1 LGSDWQA
8 EARPTKACPR
18 GGRGWE
24 TGDCDFDAETRRR
37 GDKRREAAKSKRG
50 RARRQQRMVAF
61 GEKRTGFRR
70 GSAEFHATD
79 GVVVER
85 AGQPESVILTRRHGD
100 SGGGSPSVR
109 SGRVS
114 GEKTF

>member
-1 LGSDWQA
+1 
-8 EARPTKACPR
+8 
-18 GGRGWE
+18 
-24 TGDCDFDAETRRR
+24 
-37 GDKRREAAKSKRG
+37 
-50 RARRQQRMVAF
+50 MVAF

-85 AGQPESVILTRRHGD
+85 SGQPESVILTRRHGD
-100 SGGGSPSVR
+100 AEMSAEKRRSQREDERGDSAGWWPSVR